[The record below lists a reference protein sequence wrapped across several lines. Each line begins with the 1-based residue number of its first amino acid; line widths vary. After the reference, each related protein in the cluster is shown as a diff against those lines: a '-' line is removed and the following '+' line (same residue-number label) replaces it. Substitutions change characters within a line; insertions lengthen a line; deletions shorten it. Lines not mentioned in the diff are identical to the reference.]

1 MQLPLSLQPA
11 THAGVC
17 RDLDPKAPFWLVL
30 GGILGGIVYGL
41 TAAPTSPLNQL
52 IHQRGPIQPI
62 SLVAGGMVL
71 GFVFWKILLINQEQ
85 RRLTWYIPSLNLDGV
100 NGDDFDAA
108 LEKSDTF
115 RGVLGRRWRVLL
127 HLWAST
133 KSTAK
138 VTSRLDADTEAFDL
152 AQQNSYALPRIIVWA
167 IPILGFLGTVI
178 GIGAAVGQFDS
189 FLSNAEDIDV
199 LRDGLAQVTGG
210 LGTAFDT
217 TFLALSIS
225 LVVMLPLAAVER
237 LEQRLLTR
245 IDLLLRHSLL
255 PVLPDAAGMT
265 SNGFDVQQLRSE
277 VDEAFNRHLPNA
289 ESLVEPA
296 KIYAEHAAAAI
307 VNHLEPIKNIAT
319 ESAAAIHDARQ
330 SVGEQLDLV
339 KSGLITCADR
349 IDNSIASLQPL
360 LDQITKV
367 QAISSE
373 LDHELKQLQC
383 GARLSESLE
392 ELKLTLVSVDK
403 TLIAASMPRR
413 VILTEQVDNPTPGQA
428 R

>member
-1 MQLPLSLQPA
+1 MKFPLLLQPA

-41 TAAPTSPLNQL
+41 TAAQASPLSQL

-71 GFVFWKILLINQEQ
+71 GFVCLKLLLINQEQ
-85 RRLTWYIPSLNLDGV
+85 RRLTGYSPLLNLDAV
-100 NGDDFDAA
+100 DGDDFDAA
-108 LEKSDTF
+108 LEKSDTL

-133 KSTAK
+133 KSTVK

-189 FLSNAEDIDV
+189 FLNNAEDIDV

-265 SNGFDVQQLRSE
+265 SSGFDVQQLRSE

-307 VNHLEPIKNIAT
+307 VNHLEPIRDIAT
-319 ESAAAIHDARQ
+319 ESATAIHDARQ
-330 SVGEQLDLV
+330 SVSEQVDLV

-349 IDNSIASLQPL
+349 IDNSIRSLQPL
-360 LDQITKV
+360 LDQIAKV
-367 QAISSE
+367 QSISSE
-373 LDHELKQLQC
+373 LDHELKQLQS
-383 GARLSESLE
+383 GARLGESLE
-392 ELKLTLVSVDK
+392 ELKVILKSVDK
-403 TLIAASMPRR
+403 TLVAASMPRR
-413 VILTEQVDNPTPGQA
+413 VILTEQVDNSMPSQA
-428 R
+428 I